1 MKRCGGLAIV
11 QDPENAL
18 YPSMPTSALHNCPV
32 DHTVTL
38 SELPVLLARLA
49 RSPAGS
55 STRVPAIID
64 METQFGGMQQD
75 IQTLINS
82 VDSLRAVVAYQ
93 DTLISR
99 LATLTN
105 VPWPPPRR

>member
-1 MKRCGGLAIV
+1 MRAFRAAAALAV
-11 QDPENAL
+11 AVALNSCVDPNAQ
-18 YPSMPTSALHNCPV
+18 
-32 DHTVTL
+32 
-38 SELPVLLARLA
+38 ARTA
-49 RSPAGS
+49 Q
-55 STRVPAIID
+55 AIID